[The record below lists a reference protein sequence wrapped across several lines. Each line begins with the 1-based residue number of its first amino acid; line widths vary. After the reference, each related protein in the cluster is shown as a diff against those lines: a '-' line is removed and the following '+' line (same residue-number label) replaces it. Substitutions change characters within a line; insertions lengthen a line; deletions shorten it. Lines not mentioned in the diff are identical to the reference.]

1 MNRLFVVRKPI
12 FRSSNGYMG
21 YVKRK
26 YGTKK
31 VG

>member
-1 MNRLFVVRKPI
+1 MNRLFVVNKPI

-26 YGTKK
+26 YNTK
-31 VG
+31 